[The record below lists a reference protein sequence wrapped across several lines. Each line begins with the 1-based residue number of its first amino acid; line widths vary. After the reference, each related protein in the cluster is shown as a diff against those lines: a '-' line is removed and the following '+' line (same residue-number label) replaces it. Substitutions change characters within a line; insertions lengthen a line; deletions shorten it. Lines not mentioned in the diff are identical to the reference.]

1 MSTRTFNYDPAEP
14 GTEPDHDSSITA
26 NDVGISHAELM
37 AAIDAT
43 IKPFDEGD
51 LVAGTV
57 VKIDKDEVLVDIGFK
72 SEGVIPAHELSIKQD
87 VDPSRVVSV
96 GDRVEALVLQ
106 KEDKEGRLILSKK
119 RAQYERAWGNIEAIK
134 QAGGIVKGPVI
145 EVVKGGLIVDIG
157 LRGFLP
163 ASLVELRRVRD
174 LAPYVGRELECKII
188 ELDKNRNNVVL
199 SRRAYLEEAHSEQR
213 KEFLENLKPGEIRTG
228 TVSSIVNFGAFVD
241 LGGVDGL
248 VHVSELSWRH
258 VDHPSEVV
266 QVGQEISV
274 EVLDVDL
281 TRERVS
287 LSLKNTQEDPWRA
300 FARQNHPGDVVQGTV
315 TKLVPFGAFVKVAE
329 GIEGLVHISELAE
342 RHVELPE
349 QVVSLG
355 QEVSVKVID
364 VDLDRRRI
372 SLSMKQALGGQPAPA
387 SEIERE
393 EASTPAPV
401 QAGPDIAAEPDIA
414 PEPSSPAPGSDA
426 EVAAEP
432 APDEVVPEPA
442 EAEPAA
448 EEKPSEPE
456 PTLEGELLASAV
468 AQSGE
473 SLESILQEMKRDL
486 ER

>member
-1 MSTRTFNYDPAEP
+1 M
-14 GTEPDHDSSITA
+14 
-26 NDVGISHAELM
+26 
-37 AAIDAT
+37 
-43 IKPFDEGD
+43 
-51 LVAGTV
+51 
-57 VKIDKDEVLVDIGFK
+57 
-72 SEGVIPAHELSIKQD
+72 
-87 VDPSRVVSV
+87 
-96 GDRVEALVLQ
+96 
-106 KEDKEGRLILSKK
+106 
-119 RAQYERAWGNIEAIK
+119 
-134 QAGGIVKGPVI
+134 
-145 EVVKGGLIVDIG
+145 
-157 LRGFLP
+157 
-163 ASLVELRRVRD
+163 
-174 LAPYVGRELECKII
+174 
-188 ELDKNRNNVVL
+188 
-199 SRRAYLEEAHSEQR
+199 
-213 KEFLENLKPGEIRTG
+213 
-228 TVSSIVNFGAFVD
+228 
-241 LGGVDGL
+241 DGL

-315 TKLVPFGAFVKVAE
+315 TKLVPFGAFVKVAD

-372 SLSMKQALGGQPAPA
+372 SLSMKQAVGSQPAPG

-393 EASTPAPV
+393 EAATPTLAAARPE
-401 QAGPDIAAEPDIA
+401 ITAEPDIA
-414 PEPSSPAPGSDA
+414 PEPSPPASRPDA

-432 APDEVVPEPA
+432 APAEVVPEPA
-442 EAEPAA
+442 AAEPAA
-448 EEKPSEPE
+448 EEKPPE
-456 PTLEGELLASAV
+456 PALEGELLASAV